1 MGRSGDCS
9 AARVATQTVVVQ
21 PDSNF
26 AVALSDLRPCVVD
39 VAAPDASDVS
49 SSGDVDYD
57 SDDPRLQSL
66 RYVHP
71 RGSADTT
78 TQAGPAKHP
87 RRTLCIAA
95 FLLSCVVVLAVL
107 YSVLLARTS

>member
-1 MGRSGDCS
+1 MYRSDDCS
-9 AARVATQTVVVQ
+9 TARLATQTVVVQ

-26 AVALSDLRPCVVD
+26 AVALSDLRLCVVD
-39 VAAPDASDVS
+39 VAAPDARDAP
-49 SSGDVDYD
+49 SGDVDYD
-57 SDDPRLQSL
+57 SDDPRFQSI

-71 RGSADTT
+71 RGAADTT